1 MITGRDAPVYPAW
14 NVDAL
19 DSSTEHGGSQSLVP
33 LAIDEPSGQQTGSK
47 RLEIVPLNQVESD
60 REKGRRTA

>member
-1 MITGRDAPVYPAW
+1 MITGRGAPVYPAW

-33 LAIDEPSGQQTGSK
+33 LAIDEPSWQQTGSK
-47 RLEIVPLNQVESD
+47 RLESCRSTRWNRIA
-60 REKGRRTA
+60 RRPKNRM